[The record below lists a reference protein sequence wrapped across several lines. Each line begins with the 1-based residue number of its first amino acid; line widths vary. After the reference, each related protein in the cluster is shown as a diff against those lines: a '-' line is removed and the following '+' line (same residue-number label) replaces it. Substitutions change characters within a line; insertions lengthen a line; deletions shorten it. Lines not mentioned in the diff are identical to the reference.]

1 MFYLLEKIGIIKR
14 LLYYLIQIKTFIT
27 KKINSIKNIIINK
40 KNDQTE
46 IRTRDPHRVKV
57 LS

>member
-14 LLYYLIQIKTFIT
+14 LLYYLIQIKTFIK

>member
-14 LLYYLIQIKTFIT
+14 LLYYLIQIKTFIP